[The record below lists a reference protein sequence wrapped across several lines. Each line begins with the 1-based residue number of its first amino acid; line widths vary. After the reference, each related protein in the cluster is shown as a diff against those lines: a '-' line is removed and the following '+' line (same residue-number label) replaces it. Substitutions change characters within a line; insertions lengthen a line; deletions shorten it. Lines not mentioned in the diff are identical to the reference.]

1 MTDGIACF
9 PQSPKNHTLSPHL
22 YPPITCTQ
30 YPKIQYPIP
39 KNTLYPKNQ
48 LFTSRTVFRP
58 NTPRNSRKYTPGCSK
73 SPFVISTSP

>member
-9 PQSPKNHTLSPHL
+9 PLSPKNHTL
-22 YPPITCTQ
+22 YPPIPNTQ
-30 YPKIQYPIP
+30 KQPNTQKHPIPKIQF
-39 KNTLYPKNQ
+39 L
-48 LFTSRTVFRP
+48 TSRTVFRP

>member
-9 PQSPKNHTLSPHL
+9 PLSPKNHTLYPH
-22 YPPITCTQ
+22 Q